1 MLLRCLVG
9 RTGDEAIVDQPDDE
23 IFKIVLDDLKKL
35 ITISA
40 EPEFYAVTRWKQ
52 SMPQY
57 TVGHHDMLDTMN
69 EQLEKELAGLY
80 VAGSSYEGLGIP
92 ECVEQGEDVAKKA
105 VKYLQ
110 QL

>member
-1 MLLRCLVG
+1 
-9 RTGDEAIVDQPDDE
+9 
-23 IFKIVLDDLKKL
+23 
-35 ITISA
+35 
-40 EPEFYAVTRWKQ
+40 
-52 SMPQY
+52 
-57 TVGHHDMLDTMN
+57 MLDTMN

-105 VKYLQ
+105 VKYVQ

>member
-1 MLLRCLVG
+1 
-9 RTGDEAIVDQPDDE
+9 
-23 IFKIVLDDLKKL
+23 
-35 ITISA
+35 
-40 EPEFYAVTRWKQ
+40 
-52 SMPQY
+52 SMPQD

-105 VKYLQ
+105 VKYVQ